1 MLSPLKP
8 LSPVVPVFVLIAI
21 GFVFARY
28 KKISL
33 DPITEIVIYL
43 GAPCL
48 VFTSLA
54 TKPLFAADIAV
65 ILAGAVGI
73 IAGVGL
79 LIWLYALLTDFSST
93 GLTLP
98 VLFMNA
104 GNMGIP
110 LSLFAFGEPGLQRG
124 TLFYVMITLMHNSLG
139 LYLLG
144 GKGGAREIFRL
155 PLIYAAV
162 LGLLF
167 NLAKIPIP
175 EPIFQPLSILGMS
188 VIPLMLVSLGYRL
201 YTMPSL
207 TWGHSFAGALIRVI
221 GGFASAYPDGRIAGH
236 PWNQPSDHP
245 ALRFSAFGGD
255 QLHAHREI
263 QPRPGAGGL
272 DHSILHRFVGDRR
285 AARLV
290 ACPLAVKSFL
300 TIVSARYSFRFALR
314 LQGSPVQIR
323 RGPATVM
330 ATKAAS

>member
-1 MLSPLKP
+1 MLSALKP

-33 DPITEIVIYL
+33 DPITEIVVYL

-79 LIWLYALLTDFSST
+79 LIWLYAWLSGFSSP
-93 GLTLP
+93 GFTLP
-98 VLFMNA
+98 VLFLNA

-110 LSLFAFGEPGLQRG
+110 LSLFAFGEPGLQRA
-124 TLFYVMITLMHNSLG
+124 TLFYVIITLIHNSLG

-144 GKGGAREIFRL
+144 GRGGAGEIFRL

-175 EPIFQPLSILGMS
+175 EPIFQPLSVLGMS

-207 TWGHSFAGALIRVI
+207 TWGHSLAGALIRVI
-221 GGFASAYPDGRIAGH
+221 GGFASAYLTVELLGVQGVNRQVILLYGSL
-236 PWNQPSDHP
+236 PS
-245 ALRFSAFGGD
+245 AVINF
-255 QLHAHREI
+255 
-263 QPRPGAGGL
+263 
-272 DHSILHRFVGDRR
+272 ILTE
-285 AARLV
+285 
-290 ACPLAVKSFL
+290 K
-300 TIVSARYSFRFALR
+300 YSRDPEL
-314 LQGSPVQIR
+314 
-323 RGPATVM
+323 
-330 ATKAAS
+330 AASIILFSTVLSVIAVPLVLWLVL

>member
-1 MLSPLKP
+1 MLSALKP
-8 LSPVVPVFVLIAI
+8 LAPVVPVFVLIAI

-79 LIWLYALLTDFSST
+79 LIWLYALLTDFSSP

-110 LSLFAFGEPGLQRG
+110 LALFAFGEPGLQRG

-175 EPIFQPLSILGMS
+175 EPIFQPLSVLGMS

-221 GGFASAYPDGRIAGH
+221 GGFASAYLTVELLGIHGINRQIILLYGSL
-236 PWNQPSDHP
+236 PS
-245 ALRFSAFGGD
+245 
-255 QLHAHREI
+255 
-263 QPRPGAGGL
+263 
-272 DHSILHRFVGDRR
+272 
-285 AARLV
+285 
-290 ACPLAVKSFL
+290 AVINFML
-300 TIVSARYSFRFALR
+300 TEKYSRDPEL
-314 LQGSPVQIR
+314 
-323 RGPATVM
+323 
-330 ATKAAS
+330 AASIILFSTVLSVIAVPLVLWLVL

>member
-1 MLSPLKP
+1 MLSALKP

-33 DPITEIVIYL
+33 DPITEIVVYL

-79 LIWLYALLTDFSST
+79 LIWFYALLTDFSSP

-175 EPIFQPLSILGMS
+175 EPIFQPLSVLGMS

-207 TWGHSFAGALIRVI
+207 TWGHSLAGALIRVI
-221 GGFASAYPDGRIAGH
+221 GGFASAYLTVELLGIQGINRQVILLYGSL
-236 PWNQPSDHP
+236 PS
-245 ALRFSAFGGD
+245 
-255 QLHAHREI
+255 
-263 QPRPGAGGL
+263 
-272 DHSILHRFVGDRR
+272 
-285 AARLV
+285 
-290 ACPLAVKSFL
+290 AVINFML
-300 TIVSARYSFRFALR
+300 TEKYSRDPEL
-314 LQGSPVQIR
+314 
-323 RGPATVM
+323 
-330 ATKAAS
+330 AASIILFSTVLSVIAVPLVLWLVL

>member
-1 MLSPLKP
+1 MLSALKP

-79 LIWLYALLTDFSST
+79 LIWLYALLTDFSSP

-175 EPIFQPLSILGMS
+175 EPIFQPLSVLGMS

-221 GGFASAYPDGRIAGH
+221 GGFVSAYLTVELLGIHGINRQIILLYGSL
-236 PWNQPSDHP
+236 PS
-245 ALRFSAFGGD
+245 
-255 QLHAHREI
+255 
-263 QPRPGAGGL
+263 
-272 DHSILHRFVGDRR
+272 
-285 AARLV
+285 
-290 ACPLAVKSFL
+290 AVINFML
-300 TIVSARYSFRFALR
+300 TEKYSRDPEL
-314 LQGSPVQIR
+314 
-323 RGPATVM
+323 
-330 ATKAAS
+330 AASIILFSTVLSVIAVPLVLWLVL

>member
-1 MLSPLKP
+1 
-8 LSPVVPVFVLIAI
+8 
-21 GFVFARY
+21 
-28 KKISL
+28 
-33 DPITEIVIYL
+33 
-43 GAPCL
+43 
-48 VFTSLA
+48 
-54 TKPLFAADIAV
+54 LFAADIAV

-79 LIWLYALLTDFSST
+79 LIWLYALLTDFSSP

-175 EPIFQPLSILGMS
+175 EPIFQPLSVLGMS

-221 GGFASAYPDGRIAGH
+221 GGFASAYLTVELLGIHGINRQIILLYGSL
-236 PWNQPSDHP
+236 PS
-245 ALRFSAFGGD
+245 
-255 QLHAHREI
+255 
-263 QPRPGAGGL
+263 
-272 DHSILHRFVGDRR
+272 
-285 AARLV
+285 
-290 ACPLAVKSFL
+290 AVINFML
-300 TIVSARYSFRFALR
+300 TEKYSRDPEL
-314 LQGSPVQIR
+314 
-323 RGPATVM
+323 
-330 ATKAAS
+330 AASIILFSTVLSVIAVPLVLWLVL